1 MKKDDKTLQ
10 DTYDDIFAKIIELT
24 AVKKIDAQIVAATLM
39 AHALKIYK
47 TILDKHDYEKM
58 VKTMAEQALIV
69 DMNEHIDKRKLN

>member
-10 DTYDDIFAKIIELT
+10 DTYDEIFAKIIELT
-24 AVKKIDAQIVAATLM
+24 TVEKIDAQIVAATLM
-39 AHALKIYK
+39 AHSLKIYK
-47 TILDKHDYEKM
+47 TILDKHDYERM